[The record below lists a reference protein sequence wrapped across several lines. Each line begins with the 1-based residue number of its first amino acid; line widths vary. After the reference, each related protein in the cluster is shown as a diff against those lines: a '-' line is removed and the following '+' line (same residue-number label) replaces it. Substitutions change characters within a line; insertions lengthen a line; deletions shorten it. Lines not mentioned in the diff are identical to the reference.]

1 MSSLPHTTT
10 PSDPL
15 RLASQHSN
23 SPPDHL
29 LFNPPPDIASAIL
42 QDLADPFKSFGS
54 IAQSRGTT
62 IEGLTLW
69 MQRPSIA
76 RRLDALESASTRR
89 SRLQASGYLPLC
101 VDALARAITGFSR
114 DESQTTPLPSNPK
127 LDEQRRKA
135 RETLLRMTRVM
146 MQLSKFQHAPAKPA
160 KSASASPVAR
170 AANPAAPRTTNPP
183 SPTRTAANPAPL
195 DVERPERQGDTAPPR
210 TGPANQSHHQSQADS
225 GGSRTHQS
233 AQPALSSV

>member
-10 PSDPL
+10 PSDPF
-15 RLASQHSN
+15 RLAQHPN

-29 LFNPPPDIASAIL
+29 SFSPSPEIATAIL
-42 QDLADPFKSFGS
+42 QDLADPFKSLGS
-54 IAQSRGTT
+54 IAQARGTT
-62 IEGLTLW
+62 LEGLTLW

-89 SRLQASGYLPLC
+89 SRLQASAYLPLC

-114 DESQTTPLPSNPK
+114 DDAQTASLPNNPK

-146 MQLSKFQHAPAKPA
+146 MQLSKFQQSPAKAVP
-160 KSASASPVAR
+160 ASPIAR
-170 AANPAAPRTTNPP
+170 AANPVVPRSPHQS
-183 SPTRTAANPAPL
+183 SPTRTAANAASL
-195 DVERPERQGDTAPPR
+195 DVERPEWQSDTAPPR
-210 TGPANQSHHQSQADS
+210 TGPADRSHSPSQADS

-233 AQPALSSV
+233 AQPSLSSV